1 MMTAIEPAL
10 ESRTKAAQDTRPT
23 IAADVAHVRRSE
35 CGVISARGGA
45 PASVRCAVARS
56 TARARM
62 RSRAMRNV
70 ERRRIFYAKPATE
83 STELAHEQVHE

>member
-35 CGVISARGGA
+35 CGVISARGWSAGLGA
-45 PASVRCAVARS
+45 VRGRALDRASEDAIPRHAQCR
-56 TARARM
+56 TQTH
-62 RSRAMRNV
+62 
-70 ERRRIFYAKPATE
+70 F
-83 STELAHEQVHE
+83 LC